1 MFVRFT
7 EALAEGHVNSVSP
20 LSLEKRKVLC
30 SWYKHW
36 SNLST
41 GLLDRRREMERAWAW
56 GVKKPVLNRRKEI
69 ADGSG
74 GEHGMGVKCKR
85 EKQEI
90 P

>member
-1 MFVRFT
+1 M
-7 EALAEGHVNSVSP
+7 
-20 LSLEKRKVLC
+20 EKGV
-30 SWYKHW
+30 
-36 SNLST
+36 
-41 GLLDRRREMERAWAW
+41 GV
-56 GVKKPVLNRRKEI
+56 GVKKPVLNKRKEI